1 MSKSVRLGL
10 AIALIAILIDQLSK
24 WWILVKVMNPP
35 KIVQVTQN
43 FNLVLTWNRGVS
55 FGLFNDQ
62 GNWGVWIFSTLAL
75 IIVVIL
81 VFWLRRAETKL
92 ISVALGLIIGGALG
106 NVIDRIN
113 HTAVVDF
120 LDFYIGKIHWPA
132 FNAADSFITVG
143 AVVLIVDSLFVRQK
157 CNSDASNKKSSS

>member
-120 LDFYIGKIHWPA
+120 LDFYIGKFHWPA

-143 AVVLIVDSLFVRQK
+143 ATVLIVDSLFARK
-157 CNSDASNKKSSS
+157 NNNSDANNQKSSS